1 MTHIAF
7 ETPVR
12 TDVAITIY
20 NTLGQMVKSFDFNQL
35 PAGKHDIIWD
45 GRGDNGEEVA
55 SGIYFY
61 RMTSKTFNK
70 TRKMAVLK

>member
-35 PAGKHDIIWD
+35 PPGKHDIIWD